1 MTLRGQNKTS
11 SENLLTHEEAMAFL
25 SDVDHWLLTTG
36 SVWTHLARKAG
47 VSVNIR
53 NAVRQKGHGMLRVTQ
68 AAIAGEIVRNPRGLE
83 KAVGSKQAT
92 EYLTLA
98 ETDALACEVRA
109 WLERT
114 GTPLWS
120 IAVAAGRDK
129 EGLARLLDRSA
140 LRASKS
146 VATRYRQLMAENPD
160 GMGATRERKTNTL
173 PQPDTAPPPPTF
185 DPLAERRG
193 EAARMRKEWV
203 AQQAAEHQRKYGRPL
218 GRPIEEMAA

>member
-1 MTLRGQNKTS
+1 MTMRGMNRTS
-11 SENLLTHEEAMAFL
+11 PENVLTHDEAISFL
-25 SDVDHWLLTTG
+25 GDVDHWLLTTG

-53 NAVRQKGHGMLRVTQ
+53 NAVRQKRHGMLRVTQ
-68 AAIAGEIVRNPRGLE
+68 AAIAAEIVRNPRGLST
-83 KAVGSKQAT
+83 AIGSKQAT

-98 ETDALACEVRA
+98 ETDALAAEVRA

-114 GTPLWS
+114 GSPPWS
-120 IAVAAGRDK
+120 IAVAAGRHK
-129 EGLARLLDRSA
+129 EGLARLLNRSA
-140 LRASKS
+140 LRATKS
-146 VATRYRQLMAENPD
+146 VAARYRQLIAENPD

-193 EAARMRKEWV
+193 EADRARAARH
-203 AQQAAEHQRKYGRPL
+203 AQLEAEHQRKYGCPL
-218 GRPIEEMAA
+218 GRRLEEMAA

>member
-11 SENLLTHEEAMAFL
+11 SENVLTHEEAMAFL

-53 NAVRQKGHGMLRVTQ
+53 NAVRHKSHGMLRVTQ
-68 AAIAGEIVRNPRGLE
+68 AAIAGEIVRNPRGLGNGAPPRE
-83 KAVGSKQAT
+83 AA
-92 EYLTLA
+92 EYLTIEQTDTLA
-98 ETDALACEVRA
+98 AEVRQFI
-109 WLERT
+109 ERT
-114 GTPLWS
+114 GTPLWRL
-120 IAVAAGRDK
+120 AAAAGRDRD
-129 EGLARLLDRSA
+129 GLIRLMSRSA
-140 LRASKS
+140 RRATVN
-146 VATRYRQLMAENPD
+146 VAARYRQLMAENPE
-160 GMGATRERKTNTL
+160 GMGALRERKTNAL
-173 PQPDTAPPPPTF
+173 PQPATAPPPPTF

-193 EAARMRKEWV
+193 KADRMRQQWI